1 MQQKKQKILNERKR
15 IEVEPKLDENEPK
28 TNVNEESQLINKKL
42 INYDPNNFQN
52 FNNEENIIDQPNIAV
67 NDYNYPLEQNYYY
80 NLENNIPD
88 YSMRDLN
95 NYDYDEYYSSPFSLI
110 DFLQSSWNLPNEL
123 DLYFEEN
130 PNIDFYFNDLP

>member
-1 MQQKKQKILNERKR
+1 M
-15 IEVEPKLDENEPK
+15 DENEIK
-28 TNVNEESQLINKKL
+28 TNVNEESQLINKEL
-42 INYDPNNFQN
+42 INYDSNNFQN
-52 FNNEENIIDQPNIAV
+52 FNNEDNIINQPNIAV
-67 NDYNYPLEQNYYY
+67 NDYNEQTYYY
-80 NLENNIPD
+80 NIENEINNIPD

-130 PNIDFYFNDLP
+130 PNIDFYYFNDLP